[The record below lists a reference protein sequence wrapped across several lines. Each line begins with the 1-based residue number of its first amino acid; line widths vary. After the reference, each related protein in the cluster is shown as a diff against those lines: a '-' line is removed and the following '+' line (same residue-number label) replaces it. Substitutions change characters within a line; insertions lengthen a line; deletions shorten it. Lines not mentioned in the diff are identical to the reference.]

1 MRELAAAPNVVVKIS
16 GLGTVDWNW
25 TVKSIRPFVLETI
38 EVFGVPRCMFASNFP
53 VDKLYSDFDTLY
65 AAFREITKHLS
76 VDERQMLF
84 HDNACALL
92 PPLSKLCQYSSLLC
106 MKYASRLNSFSS
118 CPERCW
124 GAATYKPSPLELL
137 KRASTVRGLSAVD
150 LNYPDHFAGPKPEQ
164 IISVARDE
172 GLTVNGIAMR
182 YYSDPGFKLGAFTHP
197 DSRVRQAA
205 IDLTKKAMDLLEQTG
220 GNLLTIWLGQ
230 DGWEYPFQ
238 VDYEAIWEAE
248 TDAIREVADHNPSIQ
263 ISIEYKPSE
272 PRSFSLLSNLG
283 MTLLGAQKGG
293 PPKPWRHAGFRSR
306 PLRRRTPGLCGRADS
321 ARKPAPGYPPQRWI
335 RPA

>member
-1 MRELAAAPNVVVKIS
+1 
-16 GLGTVDWNW
+16 
-25 TVKSIRPFVLETI
+25 
-38 EVFGVPRCMFASNFP
+38 
-53 VDKLYSDFDTLY
+53 
-65 AAFREITKHLS
+65 
-76 VDERQMLF
+76 
-84 HDNACALL
+84 
-92 PPLSKLCQYSSLLC
+92 

-124 GAATYKPSPLELL
+124 GTATYKPSPLELL

-164 IISVARDE
+164 IISIARDQ

-205 IDLTKKAMDLLEQTG
+205 IDLTKKAMDLLGQTG

-238 VDYEAIWEAE
+238 VD
-248 TDAIREVADHNPSIQ
+248 
-263 ISIEYKPSE
+263 
-272 PRSFSLLSNLG
+272 
-283 MTLLGAQKGG
+283 
-293 PPKPWRHAGFRSR
+293 
-306 PLRRRTPGLCGRADS
+306 
-321 ARKPAPGYPPQRWI
+321 
-335 RPA
+335 